1 MMLNRPN
8 VEASAESAMDQYIDG
23 FSPWPEQVAA
33 EYRNKGYWLGQSI
46 GDFLQQRADIFAAH
60 SAIICAERVFSYT
73 RLNEQVNRFA
83 AALQQAG
90 YQANDRVV
98 IQLPNIAEFFI
109 AYFASIRLG
118 MLPIMSLP
126 AHRHAEVGSFI
137 EQTQAVLYICA
148 DKHLGFDYRTLA
160 RQCQAKCA
168 SLKQVIVV
176 GEAEEFSNWQAV
188 LDSANPASLQ
198 AAASGADQV
207 AFFQL
212 SGGSTGTPKL
222 IPRTHDDYLY
232 SVRASAE
239 ICQLD
244 SSSRMLMVL
253 PVAHNFSLSS
263 PGSLGVLAAGGTVVL
278 ARDAAP
284 ATAFRLIQQHAVTHV
299 ALVPALAASWVEA
312 IDKGQPNVLAL
323 LTTLQVGGAR
333 LPDVLARRMIEQ
345 YGCKLQQVFGMA
357 EGLVNYTRADDPVAL
372 IIGTQGR
379 AISPDDEIRV
389 LDDNDKPVGSGEIG
403 HLLTRGP
410 YTIRGYYKAPAHNE
424 RSFTPDGFYR
434 TGDLVRMTPEGCI
447 VVEGRS
453 KDQINRGGE
462 KIATEEVEQA
472 LVEHP
477 QVIQA
482 ALVAMPDAALG
493 EKSCAYVLWRPEAT
507 DTSVTRRALQL
518 RHFLQQYGL
527 ATFKIPDRI
536 EFVDDFPYTA
546 LGKIDKKILRQRLLD
561 QLSVA

>member
-1 MMLNRPN
+1 MFDISHAAPSLKP
-8 VEASAESAMDQYIDG
+8 VTGQYMDG
-23 FSPWPEQVAA
+23 FSPWPEHTAT
-33 EYRNKGYWLGQSI
+33 EYRAKGYWLGQSI
-46 GDFLQQRADIFAAH
+46 GDFLQQRADSFAAH
-60 SAIICAERVFSYT
+60 SAIMCAERVFSYAQ
-73 RLNEQVNRFA
+73 LNEQVNRFA

-109 AYFASIRLG
+109 AYFATIRLG
-118 MLPIMSLP
+118 MLPVMSLP
-126 AHRHAEVGSFI
+126 AHRHAEVCSFI
-137 EQTQAVLYICA
+137 EQTQAALYICA

-160 RQCQAKCA
+160 RQCQAKCP
-168 SLKQVIVV
+168 SLQQVIVV
-176 GEAEEFSNWQAV
+176 GDAAEFSAWQAII
-188 LDSANPASLQ
+188 D
-198 AAASGADQV
+198 AAAVGCLRVPQTLADQV

-232 SVRASAE
+232 SVRASAD

-244 SSSRMLMVL
+244 TCSRMLMVL

-263 PGSLGVLAAGGTVVL
+263 PGSLGVLAAGGTLVL

-284 ATAFRLIQQHAVTHV
+284 ATAFRLIQQHGVTHA

-312 IDKGQPNVLAL
+312 IDKGQPNVLAM

-357 EGLVNYTRADDPVAL
+357 EGLVNYTHADDPLAL

-389 LDDNDKPVGSGEIG
+389 LDDNDQPVASGEVG

-410 YTIRGYYKAPAHNE
+410 YTIRGYYRAPAHNE
-424 RSFTPDGFYR
+424 RAFTPDGFYR
-434 TGDLVRMTPEGCI
+434 TGDLVRITPEGCM

-472 LVEHP
+472 LVEHS

-482 ALVAMPDAALG
+482 ALVAMPDVALG
-493 EKSCAYVLWRPEAT
+493 EKSCAYVLWRAEAG
-507 DTSVTRRALQL
+507 DASVTRRALQL
-518 RHFLQQYGL
+518 RQFLQQYGL

-546 LGKIDKKILRQRLLD
+546 LGKIDKKVLRQRLLD